1 LFKAVHLEGESLDEN
16 LGVPLRLKVPFQFPL
31 RLQTCKRGE
40 VE

>member
-1 LFKAVHLEGESLDEN
+1 
-16 LGVPLRLKVPFQFPL
+16 VPLRLKVPFQFPL